1 MLNRVQGQIRNPRTE
16 IFQFSLL
23 SVMYKRARFSDD
35 EFVRKLKY
43 VDYVVSSYN
52 DFTVTIYGYEIC

>member
-1 MLNRVQGQIRNPRTE
+1 MTGQIRNPRTA
-16 IFQFSLL
+16 ISNFSL
-23 SVMYKRARFSDD
+23 VMYKRARFSDD

-52 DFTVTIYGYEIC
+52 DFMVTIYGYEIC

>member
-1 MLNRVQGQIRNPRTE
+1 MLDRVQGHIRNPRTA
-16 IFQFSLL
+16 IFQFSLV
-23 SVMYKRARFSDD
+23 SVMYKPARFSDD